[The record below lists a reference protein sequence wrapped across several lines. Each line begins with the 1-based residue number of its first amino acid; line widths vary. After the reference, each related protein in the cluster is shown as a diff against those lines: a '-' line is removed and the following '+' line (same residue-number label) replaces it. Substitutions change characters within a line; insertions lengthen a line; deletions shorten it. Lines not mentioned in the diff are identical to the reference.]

1 MTRDHR
7 ATHHDA
13 LSEFASEPVPPP
25 ATSELDAL
33 IDAASNGAL
42 GAFPSEAD
50 ERPAAARTTANARW
64 RWTVGVSM
72 QPIAARWV
80 AAPLAAF
87 VVGATLVAWGLRTI
101 EPAAP
106 SIAEVT
112 TPAQAS
118 ETPSAAIDVA
128 EPTTSLAAIV
138 TLPEPV
144 PAPSV
149 HVPALEPD
157 HAVAPP
163 VEVVPPRVGAVA
175 ATVTAQ
181 NVPPAETPATREP
194 VRAAAPAPVREAVPA
209 PLRAGASTLVR
220 SAAPVPLPPAA
231 RAALPRSAPAPL
243 LPPGPAPAAF
253 DARAVLP
260 SAIAEAPP
268 IAPPPAKP
276 EEMAAVELPRPAAA
290 TPSSSTTAV
299 VEERAVLET
308 LEHYADAFAGMDVQ
322 ATAAIWP
329 SVDRRALTRAFATLK
344 SQGLTFNSCNIDV
357 NAMSATAHC
366 RGTVKFVRKIG
377 NPTPLTAPQ
386 EWRFVMRKLG
396 AAWMIDEVTATRDSM
411 TSAQFRTEF

>member
-1 MTRDHR
+1 VTRDHR

-33 IDAASNGAL
+33 IDAVSNGAL
-42 GAFPSEAD
+42 SAFPSEAD
-50 ERPAAARTTANARW
+50 ERPAAARTTANDRW

-106 SIAEVT
+106 SIADVT

-149 HVPALEPD
+149 HMPVIEPD

-163 VEVVPPRVGAVA
+163 AEVVPPRVGAVA

-181 NVPPAETPATREP
+181 NVPPAEAPATREP
-194 VRAAAPAPVREAVPA
+194 VRAFAP
-209 PLRAGASTLVR
+209 
-220 SAAPVPLPPAA
+220 APVPLPPAA

-243 LPPGPAPAAF
+243 LPPGPAPAAL
-253 DARAVLP
+253 ARAVLP
-260 SAIAEAPP
+260 SAIVEAPLLALP
-268 IAPPPAKP
+268 TAKP
-276 EEMAAVELPRPAAA
+276 VEMAAVELPRPADAA
-290 TPSSSTTAV
+290 PSSSTTAV

-322 ATAAIWP
+322 ATAAVWP
-329 SVDRRALTRAFATLK
+329 SVDRRALTRACATLK
-344 SQGLTFNSCNIDV
+344 SQGLTFNSCHIDV
-357 NAMSATAHC
+357 NATSATAHC

-396 AAWMIDEVTATRDSM
+396 AAWMIDEVTATRDST
-411 TSAQFRTEF
+411 TSAQFRSNF